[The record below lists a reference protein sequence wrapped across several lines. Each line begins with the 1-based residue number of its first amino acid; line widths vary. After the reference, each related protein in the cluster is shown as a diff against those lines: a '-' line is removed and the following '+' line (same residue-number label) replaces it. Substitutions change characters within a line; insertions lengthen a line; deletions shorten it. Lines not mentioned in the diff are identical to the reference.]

1 MQNPVGEK
9 GVLGVVY
16 NTSMKR
22 PDAAL
27 ALCALY
33 GFEGAHEARVTSICV
48 VDAGLNT
55 AIFCDVVAQ
64 MYTIGP
70 ARISNSVLPVGLA
83 AVDPLPPDASML
95 RPAIERRNESNEP
108 QYARTI
114 RRISDTSVA
123 VAALRNGV
131 GFTAESTLILSAPA
145 TYLAKALDLPGTKEV
160 YEKRVKRL
168 VIVDSGAPQQDIP
181 ALRRVLAEWPTS
193 VIFCGPEVGEALRFP
208 AAAIEAGFNWT
219 PAHPVID
226 AYRAFRPMPYD
237 APAYDVAAVH
247 FAVHPDSGFFRLSE
261 PGSISVADDGR
272 LQFSVTPQGKVRS
285 LIVEPSRSDAAIRA
299 MVEIVSAKPVAPPV
313 RTRGAAAAVQPPLA
327 APASKKPD

>member
-1 MQNPVGEK
+1 MQNPEDEK

-33 GFEGAHEARVTSICV
+33 GFEGAREARLTSVCV
-48 VDAGLNT
+48 VGAGLNT
-55 AIFCDVVAQ
+55 AIFCDAVAH
-64 MYTIGP
+64 MYMIGVP
-70 ARISNSVLPVGLA
+70 RTSNSVLPVGLA
-83 AVDPLPPDASML
+83 AVDPLPPDAPML

-114 RRISDTSVA
+114 RRISDTSLA
-123 VAALRNGV
+123 EAALRNGV
-131 GFTAESTLILSAPA
+131 GFNADSVLILSAPA
-145 TYLAKALDLPGTKEV
+145 TYLAKALDLPGAKEI
-160 YEKRVKRL
+160 YDKRVKRL

-193 VIFCGPEVGEALRFP
+193 VVFCGPEVGEALRFP
-208 AAAIEAGFNWT
+208 AAAIEAGFSWT

-226 AYRAFRPMPYD
+226 AYCAFRPMPYD
-237 APAYDVAAVH
+237 APAYDLAAAH

-261 PGSISVADDGR
+261 PGSLSVADDGR
-272 LQFSVTPQGKVRS
+272 MQFSATP
-285 LIVEPSRSDAAIRA
+285 E
-299 MVEIVSAKPVAPPV
+299 
-313 RTRGAAAAVQPPLA
+313 
-327 APASKKPD
+327 